1 MLISLANY
9 NPTVSKQLFNTKI
22 LENLLNRALFE
33 KENISKVLYDLV
45 RSGHADTEIINQ
57 FLKAEADIN
66 FIYKGKGYL
75 HLIASQLTTVG
86 REPQLNYKE
95 VYDIPCIQQ
104 YKIDPGKQDKLIE
117 TALFLVEK
125 GASIN
130 LKNKDGSGFLTS
142 LFGKLPGEQGRYLYL
157 VFLKDENILKQ
168 LSLEDCDVYGRNL
181 LHLLFR
187 DMFDFFYNSS
197 NQAQAKYIF
206 KEIFY
211 SIIKGKSEDVLVSK
225 DKEDNTP
232 LHYLALSIT
241 QQFIDIKDVKGNT
254 NLMPPFALK
263 LLNQKNLLGETPL
276 HMPFKAGD
284 PGAFYEFALYRN
296 SSATQWQEEQL
307 IDVNSKSSNGN
318 SILDLI
324 TQTGSERLLFM
335 INTYLTV
342 MVCNLGTNKYKDDT
356 DGEVTTYKLKDLFV
370 MSNGKV
376 ISQARA
382 TLISYDKAVVITRI
396 LSKLCKDLHLED
408 DVTVID
414 SITPKTT
421 FYDFVDSD
429 SASSDSTSNVKE
441 LPVFRE
447 FFYGSRVP
455 KTISEKQ
462 IEKVIKLLLSE
473 SHSQLKQEIAHL
485 YLSRYDK
492 VYAEEI
498 TSSLSPSLETIFSNK
513 EPSSHS
519 SSSSSSSTTASTSSS
534 SISEVVLGSDGEVVK
549 MTGRDTRAG
558 TELLWHAVP
567 VGTTF
572 EQPLTGH
579 GDPASDDFI

>member
-211 SIIKGKSEDVLVSK
+211 SIIKGK
-225 DKEDNTP
+225 
-232 LHYLALSIT
+232 
-241 QQFIDIKDVKGNT
+241 
-254 NLMPPFALK
+254 
-263 LLNQKNLLGETPL
+263 
-276 HMPFKAGD
+276 
-284 PGAFYEFALYRN
+284 
-296 SSATQWQEEQL
+296 
-307 IDVNSKSSNGN
+307 
-318 SILDLI
+318 
-324 TQTGSERLLFM
+324 
-335 INTYLTV
+335 
-342 MVCNLGTNKYKDDT
+342 
-356 DGEVTTYKLKDLFV
+356 
-370 MSNGKV
+370 MSQ
-376 ISQARA
+376 S
-382 TLISYDKAVVITRI
+382 
-396 LSKLCKDLHLED
+396 
-408 DVTVID
+408 
-414 SITPKTT
+414 
-421 FYDFVDSD
+421 
-429 SASSDSTSNVKE
+429 
-441 LPVFRE
+441 
-447 FFYGSRVP
+447 
-455 KTISEKQ
+455 
-462 IEKVIKLLLSE
+462 
-473 SHSQLKQEIAHL
+473 
-485 YLSRYDK
+485 
-492 VYAEEI
+492 
-498 TSSLSPSLETIFSNK
+498 
-513 EPSSHS
+513 
-519 SSSSSSSTTASTSSS
+519 
-534 SISEVVLGSDGEVVK
+534 
-549 MTGRDTRAG
+549 
-558 TELLWHAVP
+558 
-567 VGTTF
+567 
-572 EQPLTGH
+572 
-579 GDPASDDFI
+579 

>member
-45 RSGHADTEIINQ
+45 RSGYADTEIINQ

-225 DKEDNTP
+225 DKEGNTP

-276 HMPFKAGD
+276 HRPFKAGD

-414 SITPKTT
+414 SIIPKTT

-473 SHSQLKQEIAHL
+473 SQSQLKQEIAHL

-519 SSSSSSSTTASTSSS
+519 SSSSS
-534 SISEVVLGSDGEVVK
+534 GEVVK

>member
-225 DKEDNTP
+225 DKEGNTP

-276 HMPFKAGD
+276 HRPFKAGD

-414 SITPKTT
+414 SIIPKTT

-473 SHSQLKQEIAHL
+473 SQSQLKQEIAHL

-519 SSSSSSSTTASTSSS
+519 SSSSS
-534 SISEVVLGSDGEVVK
+534 GEVVK

-567 VGTTF
+567 VGIF
-572 EQPLTGH
+572 SH
-579 GDPASDDFI
+579 C

>member
-1 MLISLANY
+1 
-9 NPTVSKQLFNTKI
+9 

>member
-45 RSGHADTEIINQ
+45 RSGYADTEIINQ

-157 VFLKDENILKQ
+157 VFLKDKNILKQ

-225 DKEDNTP
+225 DKEGNTP

-276 HMPFKAGD
+276 HRPFKAGD

-414 SITPKTT
+414 SIIPKTT

-473 SHSQLKQEIAHL
+473 SQSQLKQEIAHL

-519 SSSSSSSTTASTSSS
+519 SSSSS
-534 SISEVVLGSDGEVVK
+534 GEVVK

>member
-225 DKEDNTP
+225 DKEGNTP

-276 HMPFKAGD
+276 HRPFKAGD

-414 SITPKTT
+414 SIIPKTT

-473 SHSQLKQEIAHL
+473 SQSQLKQEIAHL

-519 SSSSSSSTTASTSSS
+519 SSSSS
-534 SISEVVLGSDGEVVK
+534 GEVVK